1 MICFKWIIIQFNY
14 IISIYMKLLHVKKF
28 CWYSLIY
35 FIFGLSSKIIM
46 ERKSSYFGTLIFAGS
61 GKNKI
66 SPILF
71 DCHWELPS
79 FWGFTIKKVRLS
91 WSLDSNKLG
100 LIRLMSI
107 NYLVISWELK
117 TGFQYCQDD
126 VHGNACVSW
135 VI

>member
-14 IISIYMKLLHVKKF
+14 IISIYVKLLHVKKF
-28 CWYSLIY
+28 WYSLMY
-35 FIFGLSSKIIM
+35 FIFGLWSKIIM
-46 ERKSSYFGTLIFAGS
+46 ERKSSYFGTLIFVGS

-66 SPILF
+66 SPILL

-79 FWGFTIKKVRLS
+79 FWGFTIKKMWLS
-91 WSLDSNKLG
+91 WSLDSTKLG

-126 VHGNACVSW
+126 IHGNACVSW